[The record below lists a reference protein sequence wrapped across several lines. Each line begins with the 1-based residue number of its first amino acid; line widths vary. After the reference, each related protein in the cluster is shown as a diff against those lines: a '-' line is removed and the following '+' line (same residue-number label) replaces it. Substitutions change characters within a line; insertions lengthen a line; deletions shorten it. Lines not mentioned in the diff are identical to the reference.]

1 MHKRS
6 VHRRDLNEQEG
17 LDEGR
22 FLDFPWDVHSLRNRC
37 ISVDNTWHQH
47 PGLQCHQ
54 RQFRHAGSC
63 VGDSQLQDKIQV
75 KEAGEIAASNE
86 PPG

>member
-37 ISVDNTWHQH
+37 ISVDNT
-47 PGLQCHQ
+47 CHQ

-63 VGDSQLQDKIQV
+63 VGDSQVQDKIQV
-75 KEAGEIAASNE
+75 KEAREIAASNE
-86 PPG
+86 TPG